1 MKKGCRLTA
10 TFFLYLCEEN
20 DLNFEEF
27 KKQFAIELNS
37 SQEKAVQTGDGASL
51 ILAVPG
57 SGKTT
62 VIITRIAY
70 LIYVKKIEPKKILT
84 ITYTVS
90 ATREMKE
97 RFHKNFGFSGIKGE
111 TCPEFR
117 TINGISQ
124 KILHYFGSLTGKKP
138 YELIGKDSITIIKQV
153 FLNITGNYATEYDL
167 KTIQTGITYV
177 KNMGF
182 TNSEIEE
189 LEMEQEHFYEIY
201 QEYQKEL
208 KLRRRMDYDDQ
219 MVYALQILKLYPDV
233 LENFQNHYSYLCV
246 DEAQDTSKIQH
257 DIIHLLS
264 VKGQQLFMVGDEDQ
278 SIYGFRAA
286 YPKVLYEFES
296 IYPGSKI
303 FLMEENYRSNWEL
316 VQRADGF
323 IQGNKN
329 RHPKRMTAAT
339 TISGHVKNIKVK
351 SRKEQYEVLSLV
363 ASDCLEK
370 TAVLFRNHE
379 SALPLIDL
387 LERKNIPYQMKGNEA
402 TFFSHPMI
410 QDLMDFILFAQ
421 NPMDSECFMRIYYKM
436 GVGINKQLAG
446 SVTSFSNNGKR
457 ILERVAEHG
466 DASVFTKKQCN
477 IQLQHFRELAKE
489 EPAKAIRRIRHHMG
503 YQDYVNRS
511 GMDERKMETFE
522 LLALQEK
529 TLDDFLTRIEE
540 MKEILVKDTSGT
552 DSKFILS
559 TIHASKGLEYSNVY
573 LLDMLQGVLPSIDC
587 SSLSNRTS
595 KEDLALFEEERRI
608 YYVAVTRAMQNLS
621 IFTFSNQDTSD
632 FTKELFRVPVKR
644 DLPDEALFRI
654 GTEVFHQK
662 FGNGVVLKR
671 EEEILEIE
679 FLSIGLVK
687 KIALQYV
694 LEHDI
699 LRVEISDS

>member
-1 MKKGCRLTA
+1 M
-10 TFFLYLCEEN
+10 
-20 DLNFEEF
+20 NFEEF
-27 KKQFAIELNS
+27 KKQYMIELNA

-70 LIYVKKIEPKKILT
+70 LIYVKKIDPKKILT

-97 RFHKNFGFSGIKGE
+97 RFCKKFGLSEMRGK
-111 TCPEFR
+111 TNPEFR

-124 KILHYFGSLTGKKP
+124 KILQYFGKLTGKNT
-138 YELIGKDSITIIKQV
+138 YELIGKDSMTLIKQA

-167 KTIQTGITYV
+167 KTTQTGITYV
-177 KNMGF
+177 KNMGLTKEEIRKQKMEQDHF
-182 TNSEIEE
+182 SEI
-189 LEMEQEHFYEIY
+189 YE
-201 QEYQKEL
+201 EYQREL
-208 KLRRRMDYDDQ
+208 KLRMRMDYDDQ
-219 MVYALQILKLYPDV
+219 LVYALQILKQYPSV
-233 LENFQNHYSYLCV
+233 LEYFQDQYTYLCV

-257 DIIHLLS
+257 DMIHLLS
-264 VKGQQLFMVGDEDQ
+264 NKGQQLFMVGDEDQ

-296 IYPGSKI
+296 IYPGAKVL
-303 FLMEENYRSNWEL
+303 FMEENYRSNQEL
-316 VQRADGF
+316 VQQADGF

-339 TISGHVKNIKVK
+339 TISGRVFDIKVK
-351 SRKEQYEVLSLV
+351 SRKEQYDALTLV
-363 ASDCLEK
+363 AMQNQET

-387 LERKNIPYQMKGNEA
+387 LERKNISYQMKGNEA

-410 QDLMDFILFAQ
+410 QDIVDFIMLAR
-421 NPMDSECFMRIYYKM
+421 NPMDTECFMRIYYKM
-436 GVGINKQLAG
+436 GAGINKQLATD
-446 SVTSFSNNGKR
+446 VTSFSNSGKR

-477 IQLQHFRELAKE
+477 ILLQHFRELTKE
-489 EPAKAIRRIRHHMG
+489 EPAKAIRRIRHYMG
-503 YQDYVNRS
+503 YQDYVSRS

-529 TLDDFLTRIEE
+529 TLDDFLARIEE
-540 MKEILVKDTSGT
+540 MKVILAKDTSGSG
-552 DSKFILS
+552 SKFILS
-559 TIHASKGLEYSNVY
+559 TIHASKGLEYTNVY
-573 LLDMLQGVLPSIDC
+573 LLDMLQGILPSVDS
-587 SSLSNRTS
+587 SSLGNKSS
-595 KEDLALFEEERRI
+595 KDDLTLFEEERRI
-608 YYVAVTRAMQNLS
+608 YYVAITRAKQNLS

-644 DLPDEALFRI
+644 DLPDEELFKK
-654 GTEVFHQK
+654 GVHVWHQK
-662 FGNGVVLKR
+662 YGKGILLNR
-671 EEEILEIE
+671 EGAVLEIE
-679 FLSIGLVK
+679 FVNSSEVK
-687 KIALQYV
+687 KIALQYA
-694 LEHDI
+694 LEHE
-699 LRVEISDS
+699 LLKLVPSDGNF